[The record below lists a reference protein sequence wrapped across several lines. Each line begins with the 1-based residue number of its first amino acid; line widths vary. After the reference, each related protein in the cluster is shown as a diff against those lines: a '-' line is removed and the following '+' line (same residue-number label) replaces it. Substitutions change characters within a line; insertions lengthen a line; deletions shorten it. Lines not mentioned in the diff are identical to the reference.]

1 MDNKTFYD
9 MNRELKQHSSDLLI
23 TKGNEYAPGDDR
35 LANFKAAALIWK
47 LIKPEII
54 HKKPATIACLGMKLK
69 HFISIIDIINSETPV
84 TIDFAKEKFGDD
96 INYDHLL
103 FSNLIDD
110 GTIISVEKR

>member
-1 MDNKTFYD
+1 

-23 TKGNEYAPGDDR
+23 TKGNEYAPGEDR

-110 GTIISVEKR
+110 GTIVKWRRDDCSIS